1 MPGSTTDSPHAQG
14 RTAIIY
20 VDGTGLHLLEIMAGY
35 YTVTHGLPIILGG
48 KGCRPRCSI
57 WRCRVCRH
65 LVGGVGA

>member
-35 YTVTHGLPIILGG
+35 YTVTHGLPIIL
-48 KGCRPRCSI
+48 
-57 WRCRVCRH
+57 W
-65 LVGGVGA
+65 